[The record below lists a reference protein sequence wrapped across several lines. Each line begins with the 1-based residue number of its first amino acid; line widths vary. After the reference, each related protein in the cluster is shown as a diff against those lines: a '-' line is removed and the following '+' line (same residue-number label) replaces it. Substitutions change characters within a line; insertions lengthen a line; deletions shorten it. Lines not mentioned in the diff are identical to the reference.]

1 MIEEL
6 NKFFIEVFELLQ
18 AVIIIEKLVDR
29 TVLVVKKVLDRLR
42 GLTSVVVPEIGSKE
56 STEV

>member
-6 NKFFIEVFELLQ
+6 DKFFIEVFELLQ